1 MLQTANM
8 SGDKTAFTG
17 AWSLAVCAQQ
27 VPCKAQRINESSPHL
42 VYFATFVNGGQT
54 KLACNCRQPPRLK
67 ERLQRTRVAP
77 TPGAALGNT
86 QRVNMQSLRQA
97 ARLALRTAQGSRGMA
112 TKTAEETWTNYF
124 PKPKAE
130 SPEQTAK
137 HVRKEMIGFLLL
149 GPIGAGLMIYDFIVG
164 LEEHSD
170 EVIPPYP
177 WCAAAAV
184 HAPAPLH
191 AVFLFVST
199 SNGVSHAWHA

>member
-1 MLQTANM
+1 
-8 SGDKTAFTG
+8 
-17 AWSLAVCAQQ
+17 
-27 VPCKAQRINESSPHL
+27 
-42 VYFATFVNGGQT
+42 
-54 KLACNCRQPPRLK
+54 
-67 ERLQRTRVAP
+67 
-77 TPGAALGNT
+77 
-86 QRVNMQSLRQA
+86 MQSLRQA

-170 EVIPPYP
+170 EIIPPYP

-184 HAPAPLH
+184 HAPARLH
-191 AVFLFVST
+191 AVFLVVSA